1 MIFVTVGTQDKP
13 FVRLIEAVEK
23 AVLAGEITDEIIVQ
37 AGNTKY
43 ESKVLNVLNYV
54 PFDEFNNYI
63 SKADIIITHGGVG
76 SILNALKLKK
86 KIIAVPRLSKYG
98 EHINDHQLQVI
109 QKMTEDGYILSCEDE
124 SEIANKVRE
133 AENLVVK
140 EYSSNTENFISS
152 FKEVLEDSLNK
163 KQSRL
168 NNIN

>member
-13 FVRLIEAVEK
+13 FGRLIEAVEQ
-23 AVLAGEITDEIIVQ
+23 AVLEHKITDEVIVQ

-63 SKADIIITHGGVG
+63 DKADIIITHGGVG

-124 SEIANKVRE
+124 NEIGNKVRD
-133 AENLVVK
+133 AENFIVK
-140 EYSSNTENFISS
+140 EYTSNTENFIAD
-152 FKEVLEDSLNK
+152 FKEVLEDVLTTK
-163 KQSRL
+163 
-168 NNIN
+168 

>member
-13 FVRLIEAVEK
+13 FERIIKAVEDAVK
-23 AVLAGEITDEIIVQ
+23 ANKITDEVVVQ

-54 PFDEFNNYI
+54 PFDEFNNYL

-86 KIIAVPRLSKYG
+86 KIIAVPRLKKYG

-109 QKMTEDGYILSCEDE
+109 QKMTKDGYILSCEDE
-124 SEIANKVRE
+124 NEIADKVYE
-133 AENLVVK
+133 AENFVVK
-140 EYSSNTENFISS
+140 EYTSNTENFISS
-152 FKEVLEDSLNK
+152 FKEVLDNTLDEK
-163 KQSRL
+163 
-168 NNIN
+168 

>member
-13 FVRLIEAVEK
+13 FERIIKAVED
-23 AVLAGEITDEIIVQ
+23 AVLTGKITDEVIVQ

-54 PFDEFNNYI
+54 PFDEFNNYL

-86 KIIAVPRLSKYG
+86 KIIAVPRLKKYG

-109 QKMTEDGYILSCEDE
+109 QKMTNDGYILSCEDE
-124 SEIANKVRE
+124 NEIADKVRE
-133 AENLVVK
+133 AENFVVK
-140 EYSSNTENFISS
+140 EYTSNTENFIAS
-152 FKEVLEDSLNK
+152 FKEVLDDTLNTK
-163 KQSRL
+163 
-168 NNIN
+168 

>member
-13 FVRLIEAVEK
+13 FERIIKAVED
-23 AVLAGEITDEIIVQ
+23 AVLAGKITDEVIVQ

-63 SKADIIITHGGVG
+63 EKADIIITHGGVG

-86 KIIAVPRLSKYG
+86 KIIAVPRLKKYG

-124 SEIANKVRE
+124 NEIADKVRE
-133 AENLVVK
+133 AENFVVK
-140 EYSSNTENFISS
+140 EYTSNTDNFIAN
-152 FKEVLEDSLNK
+152 FKEVLDDTLNGK
-163 KQSRL
+163 
-168 NNIN
+168 